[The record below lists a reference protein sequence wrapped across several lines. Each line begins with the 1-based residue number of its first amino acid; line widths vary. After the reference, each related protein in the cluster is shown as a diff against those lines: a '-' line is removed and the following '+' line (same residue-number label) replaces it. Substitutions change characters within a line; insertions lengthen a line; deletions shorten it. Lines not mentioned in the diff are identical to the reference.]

1 MLDRGLKRIDVF
13 DQDGGVLWT
22 LGPVLPG
29 GIELGDPRDLTVDST
44 GRILIADR
52 GLRTVVVVE

>member
-1 MLDRGLKRIDVF
+1 
-13 DQDGGVLWT
+13 LWT